1 MATASFL
8 RSDLLSVARKH
19 WRALVPVWLFPVFL
33 FLIQF
38 LPWFDSHP
46 FLILVLVVVPAMTYC
61 FRIAAAP
68 LKEGTM
74 SRAQYAI
81 WAFLV
86 PMLVWCVIVGGL
98 WAVVA

>member
-1 MATASFL
+1 MATAPSL
-8 RSDLLSVARKH
+8 RSDLLSSARQH
-19 WRALVPVWLFPVFL
+19 WRALVPVWLFPIFL
-33 FLIQF
+33 FLTQF

-68 LKEGTM
+68 LKEGKM
-74 SRAQYAI
+74 SRAQYAL
-81 WAFLV
+81 WAFVV
-86 PMLVWCVIVGGL
+86 PILVWCVIVAGI